1 MELPLS
7 NSQYKKKFITFGK
20 LKKKY
25 QILHSDLSKLSM
37 VCQVFIGTKIETE
50 KDLLHSF
57 RKIYMNV
64 GYFIFSTNANQGLNV
79 LYFLAPTLFHLF
91 FEKKNCFI

>member
-1 MELPLS
+1 
-7 NSQYKKKFITFGK
+7 
-20 LKKKY
+20 
-25 QILHSDLSKLSM
+25 M